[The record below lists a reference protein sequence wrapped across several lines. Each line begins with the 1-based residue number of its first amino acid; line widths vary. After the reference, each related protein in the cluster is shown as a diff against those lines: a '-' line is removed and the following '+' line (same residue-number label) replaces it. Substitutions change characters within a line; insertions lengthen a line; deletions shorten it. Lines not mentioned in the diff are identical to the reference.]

1 MRNATTFYAL
11 IGIGVIA
18 LIVGI
23 YLLSSGHH
31 LSAYAG
37 IAVGIIL
44 IVVGAAAMFVARA
57 R

>member
-1 MRNATTFYAL
+1 MRNATTYYAL

-31 LSAYAG
+31 MSAYAG
-37 IAVGIIL
+37 IAVGVIL
-44 IVVGAAAMFVARA
+44 IVVGVAAMFVVGR